1 MTPAKAGEVTDNPR
15 LGNPGGFVWAPMKDA
30 FRLHTLLTVS
40 LALGC
45 ANQLPAKPAVTVA
58 TTTEQQAEKGMVAR
72 PGLTAAEVDEAV
84 RKASQLTPK
93 MTVAQVEQ
101 IVGSLKVGEKS
112 GSLHDMLSA
121 LPLLPGIKVTAS
133 NGICRFD
140 FTSNDKG
147 RFLFTSWALL
157 PGAQPSQ

>member
-1 MTPAKAGEVTDNPR
+1 
-15 LGNPGGFVWAPMKDA
+15 MKDA
-30 FRLHTLLTVS
+30 FRLHTLLAVG

-45 ANQLPAKPAVTVA
+45 AGQLSAKPAVNVT

-112 GSLHDMLSA
+112 GSLHDMLNA
-121 LPLLPGIKVTAS
+121 LPRLPGIKVTAT

-147 RFLFTSWALL
+147 RYLFTSWALL

>member
-1 MTPAKAGEVTDNPR
+1 
-15 LGNPGGFVWAPMKDA
+15 MKDA

-45 ANQLPAKPAVTVA
+45 AGQLTAKPDVTVT

-84 RKASQLTPK
+84 GKASQLTPK

-101 IVGSLKVGEKS
+101 IVGSLKVGDKN
-112 GSLHDMLSA
+112 GSLHDMLNA
-121 LPLLPGIKVTAS
+121 LPRLPGIKVTAT

-140 FTSNDKG
+140 FASNDKG
-147 RFLFTSWALL
+147 RYLFTSWALL